1 MDKDSIKNAEARVT
15 EMQEALDEAQRVLQA
30 ADRAQQKAE
39 ESAEMMRNAAIAAGC
54 VLALLMLVGLVRR
67 RHRRRDV
74 MDAAAG

>member
-1 MDKDSIKNAEARVT
+1 
-15 EMQEALDEAQRVLQA
+15 MQDALDEAQRVLQA

-39 ESAEMMRNAAIAAGC
+39 QSAEMMRNAAIAAGC

-74 MDAAAG
+74 IEVAAD